1 MVNRSN
7 LVKFLLR
14 IMTTTW
20 SRVGSHSFA
29 CRAGQPAK
37 MGLGAIPPPRLVT
50 PGSTGPVLV
59 PKQSKV
65 KNVFLATQ
73 VANVITY
80 YSVGGPFSAMCLNFL
95 RGFFKIG
102 EYLQILKKI
111 INSYKQPTWS
121 KNITSQ
127 AELSKKISSST
138 LALLRCITN
147 GFT

>member
-14 IMTTTW
+14 ITTATW
-20 SRVGSHSFA
+20 GRVGSHSSA
-29 CRAGQPAK
+29 CPAGQPAK
-37 MGLGAIPPPRLVT
+37 MGLGAIPPPPGLVA
-50 PGSTGPVLV
+50 PGFTGTVLV

-95 RGFFKIG
+95 RGSFKIA
-102 EYLQILKKI
+102 EYLQILKQI
-111 INSYKQPTWS
+111 IDSWS
-121 KNITSQ
+121 LHCTGRLVKKTSKTK
-127 AELSKKISSST
+127 LS
-138 LALLRCITN
+138 
-147 GFT
+147 